1 MKRPSSILSL
11 ILAVTPLLCAATITV
26 LPKCCPRGL
35 ALGGG
40 MGSVSPARCVPIV
53 PADGYDETDEAAF
66 IRLLCANRRPFV
78 MTSSR
83 RFGRGRESVCGDAR
97 KGLELRWSPGEQII
111 VDY

>member
-1 MKRPSSILSL
+1 
-11 ILAVTPLLCAATITV
+11 
-26 LPKCCPRGL
+26 
-35 ALGGG
+35 

-53 PADGYDETDEAAF
+53 PADGYDETDEVAF

-111 VDY
+111 VDYYDEDAIDLLRDHLYHVIEKTPSFVSRDREKALFCIT